1 MSARKHWWL
10 IVAALLSLVTA
21 ACTND
26 PLDDSGAPDVIL
38 EAGTLD
44 NPPITATVDLLG
56 CTFTV
61 ETWSIAFR
69 NEAKNVIA
77 ASPFNDV
84 VMDSVQV
91 SYFWFDGALST
102 PTRTFGL
109 TGTIPTNSE
118 QTIDFPP
125 MALDDLSLAFA
136 SSTANVV
143 LLFTA
148 HTVEGTT
155 IRLQTSGAL
164 NVNSCTS

>member
-1 MSARKHWWL
+1 MSARKHWLL

-26 PLDDSGAPDVIL
+26 ALDDSGAPDVIL

-44 NPPITATVDLLG
+44 NPPVTATLDLLG

-69 NEAKNVIA
+69 NEAANPIA
-77 ASPFNDV
+77 GSPFNDV

-91 SYFWFDGALST
+91 SYFWFEAPPMST
-102 PTRTFGL
+102 RVFGL

-118 QTIDFPP
+118 QSIEFPP
-125 MALDDLSLAFA
+125 IALDDLSLAYA

-155 IRLQTSGAL
+155 IRVQTSGVL
-164 NVNSCTS
+164 NVNACTS